1 MNFEVSFE
9 QFSGPLDLMLFLIKD
24 HKLDLFDLNIDLLAD
39 QYIAYIHS
47 ASESKLEIATE
58 YLSELAGLI
67 EYKSKR
73 LLPRDTSLL
82 DAQDVDDEEQDL
94 VRRLIEYQRYKE
106 VSIELA
112 QRFEERSKQF
122 SSPVST
128 NLFKSIKSQLNET
141 ITYEQTPYD
150 LMNAMAKVMA
160 RFKLSN
166 PLDVSFESKELAI
179 DDVIDD
185 LRSRF
190 TNFKLMSLD
199 DVLNQSR
206 TIQHAIVTFLAVL
219 DLIRMGELGL
229 SYQGDDIYLKGT
241 V

>member
-106 VSIELA
+106 VSVELA

-185 LRSRF
+185 LR
-190 TNFKLMSLD
+190 
-199 DVLNQSR
+199 
-206 TIQHAIVTFLAVL
+206 
-219 DLIRMGELGL
+219 
-229 SYQGDDIYLKGT
+229 
-241 V
+241 

>member
-24 HKLDLFDLNIDLLAD
+24 HKLDLFDLNIELLAD
-39 QYIAYIHS
+39 QYIAFINQ
-47 ASESKLEIATE
+47 AQDNKLDIATE

-67 EYKSKR
+67 EFKSKR

-82 DAQDVDDEEQDL
+82 DADDVEDSEQDL

-112 QRFEERSKQF
+112 QRFDERSKQF
-122 SSPVST
+122 ASPISN
-128 NLFKSIKSQLNET
+128 NLFKSIKTQLNESV
-141 ITYEQTPYD
+141 TYEQTPYD

-185 LRSRF
+185 LRARF
-190 TNFKLMSLD
+190 SNFELMSLD
-199 DVLNQSR
+199 EVLNHSR

-219 DLIRMGELGL
+219 DLIRMGEIGL
-229 SYQGDDIYLKGT
+229 SYQGEDIYLKGT